1 MSFLE
6 KQNIDL
12 LWDILLDAESVFIM
26 KNNGQYKEPIQKNF
40 ITIVKNFYE
49 QEKRSQQSLME
60 LNKKMVSILIHSW
73 MPMLKREEEEQQ
85 KEKEKEQQKEKEKEP
100 ILFTVEEI
108 QQDRKTQFERELSEK
123 ENDFR
128 NAMTQSIP
136 PVIDF
141 HEKKDEPI
149 SEMEK
154 LIAETIAQR
163 NFEINQIQNVNKEE
177 AEKWL
182 QSTKTKTKEDLQ
194 ENTNTNTKKLIKIG
208 EPLLSQSPS
217 IEFAKKQLSWAPQL
231 ENSTMQSEVEV
242 DSIFKKLKPSIKNG
256 DNAEINNKLDS
267 LLDKMNILIEL
278 LTKKESS
285 GV

>member
-6 KQNIDL
+6 KQNVDL
-12 LWDILLDAESVFIM
+12 LWDILLDAESTFIM
-26 KNNGQYKEPIQKNF
+26 KNNGRYKDPIQKNF

-73 MPMLKREEEEQQ
+73 MPMLKREEEEQHQ
-85 KEKEKEQQKEKEKEP
+85 HKEQQKKEHV
-100 ILFTVEEI
+100 LFTVEEI
-108 QQDRKTQFERELSEK
+108 QNDRKTQFEKELSEK

-182 QSTKTKTKEDLQ
+182 RPKEDLKEMRQ
-194 ENTNTNTKKLIKIG
+194 ENMNTKKLIKIG
-208 EPLLSQSPS
+208 EPLLSEPSS
-217 IEFAKKQLSWAPQL
+217 IEFAKKQISWAPQL
-231 ENSTMQSEVEV
+231 ENSVMQSEVEI

-256 DNAEINNKLDS
+256 DNTEINNKLDS

-278 LTKKESS
+278 LTKKES
-285 GV
+285 

>member
-6 KQNIDL
+6 KQNVDL
-12 LWDILLDAESVFIM
+12 LWDILLDAESAFIM
-26 KNNGQYKEPIQKNF
+26 KNNGRYKEPIQKNF

-60 LNKKMVSILIHSW
+60 LNKKIVSILIHSW
-73 MPMLKREEEEQQ
+73 IPMLKREEEEQQ
-85 KEKEKEQQKEKEKEP
+85 QNEKREKKKDKEKEKEP

-108 QQDRKTQFERELSEK
+108 QNNRKTQFEKELSEK
-123 ENDFR
+123 ESDFR
-128 NAMTQSIP
+128 NAMTQSTP

-182 QSTKTKTKEDLQ
+182 QPTKTKE
-194 ENTNTNTKKLIKIG
+194 EVKENTNTKKLIKIG
-208 EPLLSQSPS
+208 EPLLSESSS

-231 ENSTMQSEVEV
+231 ENENSPINSEVEI
-242 DSIFKKLKPSIKNG
+242 DSIFKKLKPSIKNS

-267 LLDKMNILIEL
+267 LLDKMDILIEL
-278 LTKKESS
+278 LSKKES
-285 GV
+285 

>member
-6 KQNIDL
+6 KQNVDL
-12 LWDILLDAESVFIM
+12 LWDILLDAESAFIM
-26 KNNGQYKEPIQKNF
+26 KNNGRYKEPIQKNF
-40 ITIVKNFYE
+40 ITIVKKFYE

-60 LNKKMVSILIHSW
+60 LNKKIVSILIHSW
-73 MPMLKREEEEQQ
+73 IPMLKREEEEQQ
-85 KEKEKEQQKEKEKEP
+85 QKEKKEQQKEKEKDP

-108 QQDRKTQFERELSEK
+108 QNDRKTQFEKELSEK
-123 ENDFR
+123 ESDFR

-163 NFEINQIQNVNKEE
+163 NFEINQIQSGNKEE

-182 QSTKTKTKEDLQ
+182 QPIKEMRQ
-194 ENTNTNTKKLIKIG
+194 ENTNTKKLIKIG
-208 EPLLSQSPS
+208 EPLLSETPS

-231 ENSTMQSEVEV
+231 ENENSVMQSEAEI

-256 DNAEINNKLDS
+256 DNTEINNKLDS

-278 LTKKESS
+278 LTKKES
-285 GV
+285 

>member
-1 MSFLE
+1 LE
-6 KQNIDL
+6 KQNVDL
-12 LWDILLDAESVFIM
+12 LWDILLDAESTFIM
-26 KNNGQYKEPIQKNF
+26 KNNGRYKDPIQKNF

-73 MPMLKREEEEQQ
+73 MPMLKREEEEQHQ
-85 KEKEKEQQKEKEKEP
+85 HKEQQKKEHV
-100 ILFTVEEI
+100 LFTVEEI
-108 QQDRKTQFERELSEK
+108 QNDRKTQFEKELSEK

-182 QSTKTKTKEDLQ
+182 RPKEDLKEMRQ
-194 ENTNTNTKKLIKIG
+194 ENMNTKKLIKIG
-208 EPLLSQSPS
+208 EPLLSEPSS
-217 IEFAKKQLSWAPQL
+217 IEFAKKQISWAPQL
-231 ENSTMQSEVEV
+231 ENSVMQSEVEI

-256 DNAEINNKLDS
+256 DNTEINNKLDS

-278 LTKKESS
+278 LTKKES
-285 GV
+285 

>member
-26 KNNGQYKEPIQKNF
+26 KNNGQYKEPIRKNF
-40 ITIVKNFYE
+40 TTIIKNFYE

-60 LNKKMVSILIHSW
+60 LNKKIVSILIHSW
-73 MPMLKREEEEQQ
+73 IPMLKREEEEQQ
-85 KEKEKEQQKEKEKEP
+85 KKEKKSKDP

-108 QQDRKTQFERELSEK
+108 QQDRKAQFEKELSEK
-123 ENDFR
+123 ESDFR
-128 NAMTQSIP
+128 NAMTQSTP

-149 SEMEK
+149 GEMEK

-182 QSTKTKTKEDLQ
+182 QPTKTKEEVK
-194 ENTNTNTKKLIKIG
+194 ENTKIKKLIKIG
-208 EPLLSQSPS
+208 EPLQSESQN

-231 ENSTMQSEVEV
+231 ENENSAMQSEV

-256 DNAEINNKLDS
+256 DNTEINSKLDS
-267 LLDKMNILIEL
+267 LLDKMDILIEL
-278 LTKKESS
+278 LSKKES
-285 GV
+285 